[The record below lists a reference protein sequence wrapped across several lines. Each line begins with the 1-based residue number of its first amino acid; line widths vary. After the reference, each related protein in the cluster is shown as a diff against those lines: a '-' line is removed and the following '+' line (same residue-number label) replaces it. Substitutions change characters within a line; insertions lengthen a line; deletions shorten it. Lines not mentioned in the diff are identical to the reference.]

1 VRYVQLD
8 AYWYESLPENMS
20 FPGCIRGW
28 RGMPSLFPGG
38 VAAMRAKLG
47 PGGGPAGSAMP
58 LHLYH
63 SFFCQPGGGDL
74 PGGRPRNE
82 YATPVYFDNY
92 HGLFLTILLY
102 RTTPNYQVRGLGPLA
117 LLRQRR
123 GAGVAQHGAHR
134 AESG

>member
-1 VRYVQLD
+1 MLPAVAAEAAAPGAGPDARPVPVRYVQLD

-82 YATPVYFDNY
+82 YARHPCA
-92 HGLFLTILLY
+92 LT
-102 RTTPNYQVRGLGPLA
+102 TTTDCF
-117 LLRQRR
+117 
-123 GAGVAQHGAHR
+123 
-134 AESG
+134 